1 MEGEEEMDIDPA
13 IAAAMGFA
21 SFGTKPG
28 EKRKYNPSD
37 GYVDPAISSQVSNE
51 RTSSSYADKAV
62 KMPVKPSFTS
72 EDNVGPKTFVVPK
85 RPAEAT
91 L

>member
-1 MEGEEEMDIDPA
+1 MEGEEDMDIDPA

-28 EKRKYNPSD
+28 EKRKYNSND
-37 GYVDPAISSQVSNE
+37 GYVDPAISSQVSNI
-51 RTSSSYADKAV
+51 RTSSSHADKVV
-62 KMPVKPSFTS
+62 KMPTDPPTILK
-72 EDNVGPKTFVVPK
+72 DDVGPSTAAVPQ